1 MTDEILD
8 RVDWRQLIVSTP
20 DVLGGKPRINGTR
33 IPVALI
39 LGYLA
44 EGNTPDEIVYQFPDL
59 QRDQITACLDYA
71 RELVEYKVV

>member
-1 MTDEILD
+1 MTNEILD
-8 RVDWRQLIVSTP
+8 RADWRQLIVSTP
-20 DVLGGKPRINGTR
+20 SVLSGKPRINGTR

-44 EGNTPDEIVYQFPDL
+44 EGNTPDEIVHQFPDL